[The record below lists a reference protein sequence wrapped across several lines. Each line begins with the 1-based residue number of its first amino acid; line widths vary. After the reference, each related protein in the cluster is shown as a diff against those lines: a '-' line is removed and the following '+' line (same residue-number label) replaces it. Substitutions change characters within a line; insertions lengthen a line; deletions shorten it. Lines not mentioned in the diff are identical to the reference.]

1 MCRKQT
7 INCLFCALL
16 VLACCTSPP
25 AQGVEND
32 KAAAPA
38 INQNAPKSSVPSVF
52 DVPSLLDKNIDQI
65 EQQLGK
71 PTEPEVPNLT
81 LNELER
87 RYRRKGYT
95 LIIDYDTVSR
105 KVAGFI
111 IPATE
116 PAGGTKDCRSLLA
129 AGNVRAGDARY
140 TVDSLA
146 MPTSGYFGSI
156 VISSNSSK

>member
-1 MCRKQT
+1 MAQKQA
-7 INCLFCALL
+7 NAYLSCSLL
-16 VLACCTSPP
+16 ALACCTSHP
-25 AQGVEND
+25 AQDVKAD
-32 KAAAPA
+32 KAIAPA
-38 INQNAPKSSVPSVF
+38 ISQKAPKPSVPFVF

-65 EQQLGK
+65 EQELGK

-87 RYRRKGYT
+87 RCRRKGYT

-105 KVAGFI
+105 KVTSFI
-111 IPATE
+111 ISATE
-116 PAGGTKDCRSLLA
+116 PAGGTKDCRKLLV

-156 VISSNSSK
+156 VISSNTSK